1 MRVHQSFAVQRY
13 LAQEVSLEKILME
26 GIPKSYSF
34 ACKSKAQGG
43 KGRWINF
50 QPQVLKPMVLFV
62 QVKFLVEFLTD
73 NCREIPGE
81 EMASFFIP
89 LAED

>member
-1 MRVHQSFAVQRY
+1 
-13 LAQEVSLEKILME
+13 
-26 GIPKSYSF
+26 
-34 ACKSKAQGG
+34 
-43 KGRWINF
+43 
-50 QPQVLKPMVLFV
+50 MVLFV

-73 NCREIPGE
+73 NSREIPGE

>member
-13 LAQEVSLEKILME
+13 LAQEVALEKILVE
-26 GIPKSYSF
+26 VIPKSF
-34 ACKSKAQGG
+34 VCKSKAQGG
-43 KGRWINF
+43 KGHWINF

-73 NCREIPGE
+73 NSTEIPGE

>member
-1 MRVHQSFAVQRY
+1 
-13 LAQEVSLEKILME
+13 
-26 GIPKSYSF
+26 
-34 ACKSKAQGG
+34 
-43 KGRWINF
+43 
-50 QPQVLKPMVLFV
+50 MVLFV